1 MQKIRKKLK
10 KELEHKRLHRSVS
23 ALAGLTG
30 AASAATGVA
39 AAYVTPSGLSGFF
52 VDIGLESEPWIVEA
66 APIIAGVAVAIGTA
80 AGILGFIG
88 WLRERFEEQEGIE
101 SEESD

>member
-1 MQKIRKKLK
+1 MQKLRKKLK

-39 AAYVTPSGLSGFF
+39 AAMATPTGLSSLF
-52 VDIGLESEPWIVEA
+52 VDLGLESEPLVVEA

-88 WLRERFEEQEGIE
+88 WLKERSVEEAEG
-101 SEESD
+101 EEPN

>member
-1 MQKIRKKLK
+1 MQKLRKKFR

-39 AAYVTPSGLSGFF
+39 AAMATPTGLSSLF
-52 VDIGLESEPWIVEA
+52 VDLGLESEPLIVEA

-88 WLRERFEEQEGIE
+88 WLKERSVEEAEG
-101 SEESD
+101 EESN